1 MRLSGRQ
8 TEVGGGTEGMA
19 GAKAWM
25 HNYNCSVIFKH
36 FNQNIKNFLTVD
48 YKYLGK

>member
-1 MRLSGRQ
+1 
-8 TEVGGGTEGMA
+8 MA

-25 HNYNCSVIFKH
+25 HNYKCSVIFKH